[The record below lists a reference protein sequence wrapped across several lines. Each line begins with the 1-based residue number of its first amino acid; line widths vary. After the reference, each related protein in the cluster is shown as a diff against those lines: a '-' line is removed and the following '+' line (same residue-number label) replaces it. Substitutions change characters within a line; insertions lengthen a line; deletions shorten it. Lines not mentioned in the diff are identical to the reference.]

1 MKKRNLICILIVIFI
16 FPQINY
22 SQNSPKSNKN
32 HPEARMYHSLVYY
45 DKTDCL
51 VLFPG
56 FTQHGWSKDLI
67 TNDLWIFDLNEDKW
81 EYKGLC
87 FTDTTDNRPGITTI
101 CYDSESERF
110 ITFDNLG
117 RTWSFD
123 IENKLWTEM
132 FPKVSPKAR
141 CGQGMVYDVESD
153 RVVMF
158 GGFGCTA
165 VNDPVFSDTW
175 TYDFN
180 TNSWTEMKPINNP
193 AERMYFAFTYDQK
206 SDKVLLWGGRKLEPI
221 TDNKIWTYDFNTDT
235 WESYEVN
242 NGPLKPLAYP
252 SMTYVDKTQDI
263 LIFGGGDLESPFV
276 GKATNDLWSFNLDSN
291 KWKEFALMV
300 RPPLLANQSLAYDK
314 VNHRIILFGGE
325 LDNLYSNKVSPETW
339 IFNLSEKKWINI
351 K

>member
-1 MKKRNLICILIVIFI
+1 MNKNNLICILIVIFI

-22 SQNSPKSNKN
+22 SQNAPELNKN

-81 EYKGLC
+81 E
-87 FTDTTDNRPGITTI
+87 
-101 CYDSESERF
+101 SH
-110 ITFDNLG
+110 
-117 RTWSFD
+117 
-123 IENKLWTEM
+123 
-132 FPKVSPKAR
+132 
-141 CGQGMVYDVESD
+141 
-153 RVVMF
+153 
-158 GGFGCTA
+158 
-165 VNDPVFSDTW
+165 
-175 TYDFN
+175 
-180 TNSWTEMKPINNP
+180 
-193 AERMYFAFTYDQK
+193 
-206 SDKVLLWGGRKLEPI
+206 
-221 TDNKIWTYDFNTDT
+221 
-235 WESYEVN
+235 EVN

-263 LIFGGGDLESPFV
+263 LIFGGGNLESPFV

-339 IFNLSEKKWINI
+339 IFNLSEKKWRNI